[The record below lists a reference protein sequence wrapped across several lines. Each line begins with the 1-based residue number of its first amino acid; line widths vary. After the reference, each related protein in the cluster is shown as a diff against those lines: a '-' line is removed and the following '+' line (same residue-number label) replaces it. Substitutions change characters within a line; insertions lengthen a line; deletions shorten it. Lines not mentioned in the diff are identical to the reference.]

1 MLTTFLDLSLARSK
15 GVYLYISNN
24 LVNVH
29 RVRSD
34 IEEGN
39 ICFLSDLKMSQE
51 NLAVLFV
58 NFQLFYTTEVHTV
71 VKASSVNSHSQ
82 VSLLIQVILK
92 ISHPFTLASWVL
104 GLKILA
110 TMPRKFA

>member
-29 RVRSD
+29 RIRSG

-39 ICFLSDLKMSQE
+39 ICFLSDLKMGQE
-51 NLAVLFV
+51 NLDVLFV
-58 NFQLFYTTEVHTV
+58 NFQLFLYHL
-71 VKASSVNSHSQ
+71 SLHCSQ
-82 VSLLIQVILK
+82 SFFQLILI
-92 ISHPFTLASWVL
+92 H
-104 GLKILA
+104 
-110 TMPRKFA
+110 KFHF